1 MLGTYF
7 YHKTIRKMVVL
18 FGTIF
23 NDIWVKRTNNSD
35 VVVEQL
41 KVPVSYGSKGKFLT
55 RLNQDPVSYTH
66 LRAHET

>member
-7 YHKTIRKMVVL
+7 YHKTIRKMVVV

-41 KVPVSYGSKGKFLT
+41 KVPVLLAKL
-55 RLNQDPVSYTH
+55 V
-66 LRAHET
+66 